1 MNPFKSLTMCQSG
14 KAGHAVSERWNR
26 ERDRWNRERER
37 ERERREI
44 IR

>member
-26 ERDRWNRERER
+26 ERERE
-37 ERERREI
+37 ERDNKVKYV
-44 IR
+44 